1 MAKEE
6 RYMDSSLLRKFATLT
21 VRRGV
26 NVKPGQDVI
35 VHAELDQPSFVTMVV
50 EEAYAAG
57 ARSVRVKWTHQ
68 PISRLSAMHM
78 SEAAMAEI
86 PKWQHEEMAH
96 LVKTLPAQIHIRSV
110 DPDGMKGVDQ
120 QKLTNV
126 SKITTPQLLK
136 YREQMDNQF
145 QWTII
150 GVPSLKWSEKVF
162 PSLKGDAAIEAMWQA
177 IIKATRVQDDP
188 LAIWDQHNATLQ
200 KRCQQLDTLGLDYM
214 HFQSKNGTDFK
225 IWLIPE
231 ARWLGGGEHLI
242 DGHFY
247 NPNMP
252 TEEVF
257 ITPKAGKAEGKVVAS
272 KPLSYNGE
280 LIEDFSVTFTN
291 GKVTSVTAKKNQALL
306 EQLIT
311 MDEGASRI
319 GELALVPFASPIQ
332 QSGLLFYNTLFDE
345 NAACH
350 IALGRAY
357 VNSIRGYAK
366 MTPQQLTDIGCNRSM
381 IHVDFMIG
389 SDDLKITG
397 YNRQG
402 QAMPIF
408 TNGNW
413 DVSFK

>member
-1 MAKEE
+1 
-6 RYMDSSLLRKFATLT
+6 
-21 VRRGV
+21 
-26 NVKPGQDVI
+26 
-35 VHAELDQPSFVTMVV
+35 
-50 EEAYAAG
+50 
-57 ARSVRVKWTHQ
+57 
-68 PISRLSAMHM
+68 
-78 SEAAMAEI
+78 
-86 PKWQHEEMAH
+86 
-96 LVKTLPAQIHIRSV
+96 
-110 DPDGMKGVDQ
+110 
-120 QKLTNV
+120 
-126 SKITTPQLLK
+126 
-136 YREQMDNQF
+136 
-145 QWTII
+145 
-150 GVPSLKWSEKVF
+150 
-162 PSLKGDAAIEAMWQA
+162 
-177 IIKATRVQDDP
+177 
-188 LAIWDQHNATLQ
+188 
-200 KRCQQLDTLGLDYM
+200 M

-291 GKVTSVTAKKNQALL
+291 GKVTSVTANKNQALL
-306 EQLIT
+306 EQLIS

-357 VNSIRGYAK
+357 VNSIRDYAK

-389 SDDLKITG
+389 SNDLKITG

>member
-1 MAKEE
+1 MELT
-6 RYMDSSLLRKFATLT
+6 RLRKFANLT

-35 VHAELDQPSFVTMVV
+35 IHAELDQPEFITMVV

-68 PISRLSAMHM
+68 PISRVHALMMKEDVM
-78 SEAAMAEI
+78 SEI
-86 PKWQHEEMAH
+86 PEWQHAEMAH

-126 SKITTPQLLK
+126 SKITTPQMLK

-150 GVPSLKWSEKVF
+150 GVPSVKWSEKVF
-162 PSLKGDAAIEAMWQA
+162 PKLKGAAAVEAMWEA
-177 IIKATRVQDDP
+177 ILKATRVSDDP
-188 LAIWDQHNATLQ
+188 LATWDQHNATLQ
-200 KRCQQLDTLGLDYM
+200 QRSQQLDAMNLDYL
-214 HFQSKNGTDFK
+214 HFQSSNGTDFK
-225 IWLIPE
+225 IWMIPE
-231 ARWLGGGEHLI
+231 ARWLGGGEKLI

-272 KPLSYNGE
+272 KPLSYQGE
-280 LIEDFSVTFTN
+280 LIEDFSVTFAG
-291 GKVTSVTAKKNQALL
+291 GKVVKVEAKKNQKLL
-306 EQLIT
+306 EQLVS

-319 GELALVPFASPIQ
+319 GELALVPFDSPIQ
-332 QSGLLFYNTLFDE
+332 QSGLLFFNTLFDE
-345 NAACH
+345 NASCH

-357 VNSIRGYAK
+357 VNSIRGYAN

-389 SDDLKITG
+389 SQDLTITG
-397 YNRQG
+397 SDRQG
-402 QAMPIF
+402 KKIAIF
-408 TNGNW
+408 EKGNW
-413 DVSFK
+413 SPNL

>member
-1 MAKEE
+1 MQLTK
-6 RYMDSSLLRKFATLT
+6 LRQFANLT

-26 NVKPGQDVI
+26 NVKQGQDVI
-35 VHAELDQPSFVTMVV
+35 IHAELDQPEFVTMVV
-50 EEAYAAG
+50 EEAYLAG
-57 ARSVRVKWTHQ
+57 ARSVRVKWTHL
-68 PISRLSAMHM
+68 PISRVNAINMKESV
-78 SEAAMAEI
+78 MAEI
-86 PKWQHEEMAH
+86 PEWQHAEMAH

-126 SKITTPQLLK
+126 SKITTPQMLK

-150 GVPSLKWSEKVF
+150 GVPSVKWAEKVF
-162 PSLKGDAAIEAMWQA
+162 PNLKGGAAVEAMWEA
-177 IIKATRVQDDP
+177 IIKATRVSDDP
-188 LAIWDQHNATLQ
+188 LAEWDRHNEILQ
-200 KRCQQLDTLGLDYM
+200 KRSQQLDALGLDYL

-225 IWLIPE
+225 IWMIPE
-231 ARWLGGGEHLI
+231 ARWLGGGERLI
-242 DGHFY
+242 DGQFY

-272 KPLSYNGE
+272 KPLSYQGE
-280 LIEDFSVTFTN
+280 LIEDFAVTFAA
-291 GKVTSVTAKKNQALL
+291 GKVVKVEAKRNQALL
-306 EQLIT
+306 EQLVS
-311 MDEGASRI
+311 MDEGAAKI
-319 GELALVPFASPIQ
+319 GELALVPFDSPIQ
-332 QSGLLFYNTLFDE
+332 KSGLLFFNTLFDE

-389 SDDLKITG
+389 SEDLKITG
-397 YNRQG
+397 YDRQG
-402 QAMPIF
+402 KAIAIF
-408 TNGNW
+408 DQGNW
-413 DVSFK
+413 AKTLG

>member
-1 MAKEE
+1 MELT
-6 RYMDSSLLRKFATLT
+6 RLRKFANLT

-35 VHAELDQPSFVTMVV
+35 IHAELDQPEFITMVV

-68 PISRLSAMHM
+68 PISRVHALMMKEDVM
-78 SEAAMAEI
+78 SEI
-86 PKWQHEEMAH
+86 PEWQHAEMAH

-126 SKITTPQLLK
+126 SKITTPQMLK

-150 GVPSLKWSEKVF
+150 GVPSVKWSEKVF
-162 PSLKGDAAIEAMWQA
+162 PKLKGAAAVEAMWEA
-177 IIKATRVQDDP
+177 ILKATRVSDDP
-188 LAIWDQHNATLQ
+188 LATWDQHNATLQ
-200 KRCQQLDTLGLDYM
+200 QRSQQLDAMNLDYL
-214 HFQSKNGTDFK
+214 HFQSSNGTDFK
-225 IWLIPE
+225 IWMIPE
-231 ARWLGGGEHLI
+231 ARWLGGGEKLI

-272 KPLSYNGE
+272 KPLSYQGE
-280 LIEDFSVTFTN
+280 LIEDFSVTFAG
-291 GKVTSVTAKKNQALL
+291 GKVVKVEAKKNQKLL
-306 EQLIT
+306 EQLVS

-319 GELALVPFASPIQ
+319 GELALVPFDSPIQ
-332 QSGLLFYNTLFDE
+332 QSGLLFFNTLFDE
-345 NAACH
+345 NASCH

-357 VNSIRGYAK
+357 VNSIRGYAS

-389 SDDLKITG
+389 SQDLTITG
-397 YNRQG
+397 YDRQG
-402 QAMPIF
+402 KKIAIF
-408 TNGNW
+408 EKGNW
-413 DVSFK
+413 SPNL

>member
-1 MAKEE
+1 MNPNK
-6 RYMDSSLLRKFATLT
+6 LRQFATLA

-35 VHAELDQPSFVTMVV
+35 IHAELDQPEFVTMVV
-50 EEAYAAG
+50 EEAYKVG
-57 ARSVRVKWTHQ
+57 ARSVRIKWTHL
-68 PISRLSAMHM
+68 PISRVNSIEMK
-78 SEAAMAEI
+78 EDVMAEI
-86 PKWQHEEMAH
+86 PEWQHAEMAH
-96 LVKTLPAQIHIRSV
+96 NVKTLPAQIHIRSV

-126 SKITTPQLLK
+126 SKITTPQILK
-136 YREQMDNQF
+136 YREQMDNRF

-150 GVPSLKWSEKVF
+150 GVPSVKWAEKVF
-162 PSLKGDAAIEAMWQA
+162 PKLKGETAVEAMWEA
-177 IIKATRVQDDP
+177 IIKATRVTNDP
-188 LAIWDQHNATLQ
+188 LAEWDRHNATLQ
-200 KRCQQLDTLGLDYM
+200 SRSQQLDALNLDYL
-214 HFQSKNGTDFK
+214 HFQSSNGTDFK
-225 IWLIPE
+225 IWMIPE
-231 ARWLGGGEHLI
+231 ARWLGGGEKLI

-272 KPLSYNGE
+272 KPLSYQGE
-280 LIEDFSVTFTN
+280 LIEDFSVTFAG
-291 GKVTSVTAKKNQALL
+291 GKVVKVQAKKNQNLL
-306 EQLIT
+306 EQMIK

-319 GELALVPFASPIQ
+319 GELALVPFDSPIQ
-332 QSGLLFYNTLFDE
+332 QSELLFFNTLFDE

-389 SDDLKITG
+389 SRDLKITG

-402 QAMPIF
+402 LSVAIF
-408 TNGNW
+408 ENGNW
-413 DVSFK
+413 AKSLKK

>member
-1 MAKEE
+1 MELKK
-6 RYMDSSLLRKFATLT
+6 LRQFANLT

-35 VHAELDQPSFVTMVV
+35 VHAELDQPDFITMVV

-68 PISRLSAMHM
+68 PISRVNALMM
-78 SEAAMAEI
+78 KEEVMAEI
-86 PKWQHEEMAH
+86 PEWQHAEMAH

-126 SKITTPQLLK
+126 SKITTPQMLK

-150 GVPSLKWSEKVF
+150 GVPSVKWSEKVF
-162 PSLKGDAAIEAMWQA
+162 PNLKGSAAVEAMWEA
-177 IIKATRVQDDP
+177 ILKATRVSDNP
-188 LAIWDQHNATLQ
+188 LATWDQHNATLQ
-200 KRCQQLDTLGLDYM
+200 QRSQQLDAMNLDYL
-214 HFQSKNGTDFK
+214 HFQSRNGTDFK
-225 IWLIPE
+225 IWMIPE
-231 ARWLGGGEHLI
+231 ARWLGGGEKLI

-272 KPLSYNGE
+272 KPLSYQGE
-280 LIEDFSVTFTN
+280 LIEDFSVTFAG
-291 GKVTSVTAKKNQALL
+291 GKVVKVEAKKNQKLL
-306 EQLIT
+306 EQLVS

-319 GELALVPFASPIQ
+319 GELALVPFDSPIQ
-332 QSGLLFYNTLFDE
+332 QSGLLFFNTLFDE
-345 NAACH
+345 NASCH

-357 VNSIRGYAK
+357 VNSIKGYAK

-389 SDDLKITG
+389 SQDLTITG
-397 YNRQG
+397 YDRQG
-402 QAMPIF
+402 KKLAIF
-408 TNGNW
+408 ENGNW
-413 DVSFK
+413 APSL

>member
-1 MAKEE
+1 MNAKK
-6 RYMDSSLLRKFATLT
+6 LRQFATLA

-35 VHAELDQPSFVTMVV
+35 IHAELDQPEFVTMVV

-57 ARSVRVKWTHQ
+57 AKSVRVKWTHQ
-68 PISRLSAMHM
+68 PISRVNALAMK
-78 SEAAMAEI
+78 EDVMAEI
-86 PKWQHEEMAH
+86 PEWQHAEMAH
-96 LVKTLPAQIHIRSV
+96 NVKTLPAQIHIRSV

-120 QKLTNV
+120 KKLSNV
-126 SKITTPQLLK
+126 AKITTPQILK
-136 YREQMDNQF
+136 YREQMDNRF

-150 GVPSLKWSEKVF
+150 GVPSIKWAEKVF
-162 PSLKGDAAIEAMWQA
+162 PKLKGEKAVEAMWAA
-177 IIKATRVQDDP
+177 IIKATRVTNDP
-188 LAIWDQHNATLQ
+188 LKEWDRHNATLQ
-200 KRCQQLDTLGLDYM
+200 KRSQQLDALNLDYL

-225 IWLIPE
+225 IWMIPE
-231 ARWLGGGEHLI
+231 ARWLGGGEKLI

-257 ITPKAGKAEGKVVAS
+257 ITPKAGRAEGKVVAS
-272 KPLSYNGE
+272 KPLSYQGE
-280 LIEDFSVTFTN
+280 LIEDFAVTFAG
-291 GKVTSVTAKKNQALL
+291 GKVVKVEAKKNKALL
-306 EQLIT
+306 QQLVN

-319 GELALVPFASPIQ
+319 GELALVPFDSPIQ
-332 QSGLLFYNTLFDE
+332 QSGLLFFNTLFDE

-366 MTPQQLTDIGCNRSM
+366 MTPQQLTEIGCNRSM

-389 SDDLKITG
+389 SRDLSITG
-397 YNRQG
+397 YDRKGN
-402 QAMPIF
+402 AIAIF
-408 TNGNW
+408 EKGNW
-413 DVSFK
+413 AKSLK

>member
-1 MAKEE
+1 MDAKK
-6 RYMDSSLLRKFATLT
+6 LRQFATLT

-35 VHAELDQPSFVTMVV
+35 IHAELDQPEFITMVV

-68 PISRLSAMHM
+68 PISRVNALEMK
-78 SEAAMAEI
+78 EEVMAEI
-86 PKWQHEEMAH
+86 PEWQHAEMAH
-96 LVKTLPAQIHIRSV
+96 NVKTLPAQIHIRSV
-110 DPDGMKGVDQ
+110 DPDGMKGTDQ
-120 QKLTNV
+120 TKLTNV
-126 SKITTPQLLK
+126 AKITTPQILK
-136 YREQMDNQF
+136 YREQMDNKF

-150 GVPSLKWSEKVF
+150 GVPSIKWAEKVF
-162 PSLKGDAAIEAMWQA
+162 PSLKGEKAVEAMWEA
-177 IIKATRVQDDP
+177 IIKATRVTNNP
-188 LAIWDQHNATLQ
+188 LEEWDRHNATLQ
-200 KRCQQLDTLGLDYM
+200 QRSKQLDALNLDYL
-214 HFQSKNGTDFK
+214 HFQSANGTDFK
-225 IWLIPE
+225 IWMIPE
-231 ARWLGGGEHLI
+231 ARWLGGGEKLI

-272 KPLSYNGE
+272 KPLSYQGE
-280 LIEDFSVTFTN
+280 LIEDFAVTFAG
-291 GKVTSVTAKKNQALL
+291 GKVVKVEAKKNQKLL
-306 EQLIT
+306 EQMVK

-319 GELALVPFASPIQ
+319 GELALVPFDSPIQ
-332 QSGLLFYNTLFDE
+332 QSGLLLYYTLFDE

-357 VNSIRGYAK
+357 VNSIKGYAT

-389 SDDLKITG
+389 SRDLKITG
-397 YNRQG
+397 YNRKG
-402 QAMPIF
+402 FAVPIF
-408 TNGNW
+408 EKGNW
-413 DVSFK
+413 APSLK

>member
-1 MAKEE
+1 MELKK
-6 RYMDSSLLRKFATLT
+6 LRQFANLT

-35 VHAELDQPSFVTMVV
+35 VHAELDQPDFITMVV

-68 PISRLSAMHM
+68 PISRVNALMM
-78 SEAAMAEI
+78 KEEVMAEI
-86 PKWQHEEMAH
+86 PEWQHAEMAH

-126 SKITTPQLLK
+126 SKITTPKMLK

-150 GVPSLKWSEKVF
+150 GVPSVKWSEKVF
-162 PSLKGDAAIEAMWQA
+162 PNLKGSAAVEAMWEA
-177 IIKATRVQDDP
+177 ILKATRVSDNP
-188 LAIWDQHNATLQ
+188 LATWDQHNATLQ
-200 KRCQQLDTLGLDYM
+200 QRSQQLDAMNLDYL
-214 HFQSKNGTDFK
+214 HFQSRNGTDFK
-225 IWLIPE
+225 IWMIPE
-231 ARWLGGGEHLI
+231 ARWLGGGEKLI

-272 KPLSYNGE
+272 KPLSYQGE
-280 LIEDFSVTFTN
+280 LIEDFSVTFAG
-291 GKVTSVTAKKNQALL
+291 GKVVKVEAKKNQKLL
-306 EQLIT
+306 EQLVS

-319 GELALVPFASPIQ
+319 GELALVPFDSPIQ
-332 QSGLLFYNTLFDE
+332 QSGLLFFNTLFDE
-345 NAACH
+345 NASCH

-357 VNSIRGYAK
+357 VNSIKGYAK

-389 SDDLKITG
+389 SQDLTITG
-397 YNRQG
+397 YDRQG
-402 QAMPIF
+402 KKLAIF
-408 TNGNW
+408 ENGNW
-413 DVSFK
+413 APSL

>member
-1 MAKEE
+1 MELKK
-6 RYMDSSLLRKFATLT
+6 LRQFANLT

-35 VHAELDQPSFVTMVV
+35 VHAELDQPDFITMVV

-68 PISRLSAMHM
+68 PISRVNALMM
-78 SEAAMAEI
+78 KEEVMAEI
-86 PKWQHEEMAH
+86 PEWQHAEMAH

-126 SKITTPQLLK
+126 SKITTPQMLK

-150 GVPSLKWSEKVF
+150 GVPSVKWSEKVF
-162 PSLKGDAAIEAMWQA
+162 PNLKGAAAVEAMWEA
-177 IIKATRVQDDP
+177 ILKATRVSDDP
-188 LAIWDQHNATLQ
+188 LATWDQHNATLQ
-200 KRCQQLDTLGLDYM
+200 QRSQQLDAMNLDYL
-214 HFQSKNGTDFK
+214 HFQSRNGTDFK
-225 IWLIPE
+225 IWMIPE
-231 ARWLGGGEHLI
+231 ARWLGGGEKLI

-272 KPLSYNGE
+272 KPLSYQGE
-280 LIEDFSVTFTN
+280 LIEDFSVTFAG
-291 GKVTSVTAKKNQALL
+291 GKVVKVEAKKNQKLL
-306 EQLIT
+306 EQLVS

-332 QSGLLFYNTLFDE
+332 QSGLLFFNTLFDE
-345 NAACH
+345 NASCH

-357 VNSIRGYAK
+357 VNSIKGYAK

-389 SDDLKITG
+389 SQDLTITG
-397 YNRQG
+397 YDRQG
-402 QAMPIF
+402 KKLAIF
-408 TNGNW
+408 ENGNW
-413 DVSFK
+413 APSL

>member
-1 MAKEE
+1 MQLTK
-6 RYMDSSLLRKFATLT
+6 LRQFANLT

-26 NVKPGQDVI
+26 NVKQGQDVI
-35 VHAELDQPSFVTMVV
+35 IHAELDQPEFVTMVV
-50 EEAYAAG
+50 EEAYLAG
-57 ARSVRVKWTHQ
+57 ARSVRVKWTHL
-68 PISRLSAMHM
+68 PISRVNAINMKESV
-78 SEAAMAEI
+78 MAEI
-86 PKWQHEEMAH
+86 PEWQHAEMAH

-126 SKITTPQLLK
+126 SKITTPQMLK

-150 GVPSLKWSEKVF
+150 GVPSVKWAEKVF
-162 PSLKGDAAIEAMWQA
+162 PNLKGGAAVEAMWEA
-177 IIKATRVQDDP
+177 IIKATRVSDDP
-188 LAIWDQHNATLQ
+188 LAEWDRHNETLQ
-200 KRCQQLDTLGLDYM
+200 KRSQQLDALGLDYL

-225 IWLIPE
+225 IWMIPE
-231 ARWLGGGEHLI
+231 ARWLGGGERLI
-242 DGHFY
+242 DGQFY

-272 KPLSYNGE
+272 KPLSYQGE
-280 LIEDFSVTFTN
+280 LIEDFAVTFAA
-291 GKVTSVTAKKNQALL
+291 GKVVKVEAKRNQALL
-306 EQLIT
+306 EQLVS
-311 MDEGASRI
+311 MDEGAAKI
-319 GELALVPFASPIQ
+319 GELALVPFDSPIQ
-332 QSGLLFYNTLFDE
+332 KSGLLFFNTLFDE

-389 SDDLKITG
+389 SEDLKITG
-397 YNRQG
+397 YDRQG
-402 QAMPIF
+402 KAIAIF
-408 TNGNW
+408 DQGNW
-413 DVSFK
+413 AKTLG

>member
-1 MAKEE
+1 MELKK
-6 RYMDSSLLRKFATLT
+6 LRQFANLT

-35 VHAELDQPSFVTMVV
+35 VYAELDQPDFITMVV

-68 PISRLSAMHM
+68 PISRVNALMM
-78 SEAAMAEI
+78 KEEVMAEI
-86 PKWQHEEMAH
+86 PEWQHAEMAH

-126 SKITTPQLLK
+126 SKITTPQMLK

-150 GVPSLKWSEKVF
+150 GVPSVKWSEKVF
-162 PSLKGDAAIEAMWQA
+162 PNLKGSAAVEAMWEA
-177 IIKATRVQDDP
+177 ILKATRVTDDP
-188 LAIWDQHNATLQ
+188 LATWDQHNATLQ
-200 KRCQQLDTLGLDYM
+200 KRSQQLDAMNLDYL
-214 HFQSKNGTDFK
+214 HFQSRNGTDFK
-225 IWLIPE
+225 IWMIPE
-231 ARWLGGGEHLI
+231 ARWLGGGEKLI

-272 KPLSYNGE
+272 KPLSYQGE
-280 LIEDFSVTFTN
+280 LIEDFSVTFSG
-291 GKVTSVTAKKNQALL
+291 GKVVKVEAKKNQKLL
-306 EQLIT
+306 EQLVS

-319 GELALVPFASPIQ
+319 GELALVPFDSPIQ
-332 QSGLLFYNTLFDE
+332 QSGLLFFNTLFDE
-345 NAACH
+345 NASCH

-357 VNSIRGYAK
+357 VNSIKGYAK
-366 MTPQQLTDIGCNRSM
+366 MTSQQLTDIGCNRSM

-389 SDDLKITG
+389 SQDLTING
-397 YNRQG
+397 YDRQG
-402 QAMPIF
+402 KKVAIF
-408 TNGNW
+408 ENGNW
-413 DVSFK
+413 APSL

>member
-1 MAKEE
+1 MELKK
-6 RYMDSSLLRKFATLT
+6 LRQFANLT

-35 VHAELDQPSFVTMVV
+35 VYAELDQPDFITMVV

-68 PISRLSAMHM
+68 PISRVNALMM
-78 SEAAMAEI
+78 KEEVMAEI
-86 PKWQHEEMAH
+86 PEWQHAEMAH

-126 SKITTPQLLK
+126 SKITTPQMLK

-150 GVPSLKWSEKVF
+150 GVPSVKWSEKVF
-162 PSLKGDAAIEAMWQA
+162 PNLKGSAAVEAMWEA
-177 IIKATRVQDDP
+177 ILKATRVTDDP
-188 LAIWDQHNATLQ
+188 LATWDQHNATLQ
-200 KRCQQLDTLGLDYM
+200 QRSQQLDAMNLDYL
-214 HFQSKNGTDFK
+214 HFQSRNGTDFK
-225 IWLIPE
+225 IWMIPE
-231 ARWLGGGEHLI
+231 ARWLGGGEKLI

-272 KPLSYNGE
+272 KPLSYQGE
-280 LIEDFSVTFTN
+280 LIEDFSVTFAG
-291 GKVTSVTAKKNQALL
+291 GKVVKVEAKKNQKLL
-306 EQLIT
+306 EQLVS

-319 GELALVPFASPIQ
+319 GELALVPFDSPIQ
-332 QSGLLFYNTLFDE
+332 QSGLLFFNTLFDE
-345 NAACH
+345 NASCH

-357 VNSIRGYAK
+357 VNSIKGYAK
-366 MTPQQLTDIGCNRSM
+366 MTSQQLTDIGCNRSM

-389 SDDLKITG
+389 SQDLTING
-397 YNRQG
+397 YDRQG
-402 QAMPIF
+402 KKVAIF
-408 TNGNW
+408 ENGNW
-413 DVSFK
+413 APSL

>member
-1 MAKEE
+1 MNAKK
-6 RYMDSSLLRKFATLT
+6 LRQFATLT

-35 VHAELDQPSFVTMVV
+35 IHAELDQPEFVTMVV

-57 ARSVRVKWTHQ
+57 AKSVRVKWTHQ
-68 PISRLSAMHM
+68 PISRVNAIAMK
-78 SEAAMAEI
+78 EDVMADI
-86 PKWQHEEMAH
+86 PEWQHAEMAH
-96 LVKTLPAQIHIRSV
+96 NVKTLPAQIHIRSV

-120 QKLTNV
+120 KKLSNV
-126 SKITTPQLLK
+126 AKITTPQILK
-136 YREQMDNQF
+136 YREQMDNRF

-150 GVPSLKWSEKVF
+150 GVPSIKWAEKVF
-162 PSLKGDAAIEAMWQA
+162 PKLKGEKAVEAMWAA
-177 IIKATRVQDDP
+177 IIKATRVTNDP
-188 LAIWDQHNATLQ
+188 LKEWDRHNATLQ
-200 KRCQQLDTLGLDYM
+200 QRSQQLDALNLDYL

-225 IWLIPE
+225 IWMIPE
-231 ARWLGGGEHLI
+231 ARWLGGGEKLI

-257 ITPKAGKAEGKVVAS
+257 ITPKAGLAEGKVVAS
-272 KPLSYNGE
+272 KPLSYQGE
-280 LIEDFSVTFTN
+280 LIEDFAVTFAG
-291 GKVTSVTAKKNQALL
+291 GKVVKVEAKKNKALL
-306 EQLIT
+306 QQLVN

-319 GELALVPFASPIQ
+319 GELALVPFDSPIQ
-332 QSGLLFYNTLFDE
+332 QSSLLFFNTLFDE

-389 SDDLKITG
+389 SRDLSITG
-397 YNRQG
+397 YDRKGN
-402 QAMPIF
+402 AIAIF
-408 TNGNW
+408 EKGNW
-413 DVSFK
+413 AKTLK

>member
-1 MAKEE
+1 MQLTK
-6 RYMDSSLLRKFATLT
+6 LRQFANLT

-26 NVKPGQDVI
+26 NVKQGQDVI
-35 VHAELDQPSFVTMVV
+35 IHAELDQPEFVTMVV
-50 EEAYAAG
+50 EEAYLAG
-57 ARSVRVKWTHQ
+57 ARSVRVKWTHL
-68 PISRLSAMHM
+68 PISRVNAINMKESV
-78 SEAAMAEI
+78 MAEI
-86 PKWQHEEMAH
+86 PEWQHAEMAH

-126 SKITTPQLLK
+126 SKITTPQMLK

-150 GVPSLKWSEKVF
+150 GVPSVKWAEKVF
-162 PSLKGDAAIEAMWQA
+162 PNLKGGAAVEAMWEA
-177 IIKATRVQDDP
+177 IIKATRVSDDP
-188 LAIWDQHNATLQ
+188 LAEWDRHNETLQ
-200 KRCQQLDTLGLDYM
+200 KRSQQLDALGLDYL

-225 IWLIPE
+225 IWMIPE
-231 ARWLGGGEHLI
+231 ARWLGGGERLI
-242 DGHFY
+242 DGQFY

-272 KPLSYNGE
+272 KPLSYQGE
-280 LIEDFSVTFTN
+280 LIEDFAVTFAA
-291 GKVTSVTAKKNQALL
+291 GKVVKVEAKRNQALL
-306 EQLIT
+306 EQLVS
-311 MDEGASRI
+311 MDEGAAKI
-319 GELALVPFASPIQ
+319 GELALVPFDSPIQ
-332 QSGLLFYNTLFDE
+332 KSGLLFFNTLFDE

-357 VNSIRGYAK
+357 VNSIRDYAK

-389 SDDLKITG
+389 SEDLKITG
-397 YNRQG
+397 YDRQG
-402 QAMPIF
+402 KAIAIF
-408 TNGNW
+408 DQGNW
-413 DVSFK
+413 AKTLG

>member
-1 MAKEE
+1 MQLTK
-6 RYMDSSLLRKFATLT
+6 LRQFANLT

-26 NVKPGQDVI
+26 NVRQGQDVI
-35 VHAELDQPSFVTMVV
+35 IHAELDQPEFVTMVV
-50 EEAYAAG
+50 EEAYLAG
-57 ARSVRVKWTHQ
+57 ARSVRVKWTHL
-68 PISRLSAMHM
+68 PISRVNAINMKESV
-78 SEAAMAEI
+78 MAEI
-86 PKWQHEEMAH
+86 PEWQHAEMAH

-126 SKITTPQLLK
+126 SKITTPQMLK

-150 GVPSLKWSEKVF
+150 GVPSVKWAEKVF
-162 PSLKGDAAIEAMWQA
+162 PNLKGGAAVEAMWEA
-177 IIKATRVQDDP
+177 IIKATRVSDDP
-188 LAIWDQHNATLQ
+188 LAEWDRHNETLQ
-200 KRCQQLDTLGLDYM
+200 KRSQQLDALGLDYL

-225 IWLIPE
+225 IWMIPE
-231 ARWLGGGEHLI
+231 ARWLGGGERLI
-242 DGHFY
+242 DGQFY

-272 KPLSYNGE
+272 KPLSYQGE
-280 LIEDFSVTFTN
+280 LIEDFAVTFAA
-291 GKVTSVTAKKNQALL
+291 GKVVKVEAKRNQALL
-306 EQLIT
+306 EQLVS
-311 MDEGASRI
+311 MDEGAAKI
-319 GELALVPFASPIQ
+319 GELALVPFDSPIQ
-332 QSGLLFYNTLFDE
+332 KSGLLFFNTLFDE

-389 SDDLKITG
+389 SEDLKITG
-397 YNRQG
+397 YDRQG
-402 QAMPIF
+402 KAIAIF
-408 TNGNW
+408 DQGNW
-413 DVSFK
+413 AKTLG